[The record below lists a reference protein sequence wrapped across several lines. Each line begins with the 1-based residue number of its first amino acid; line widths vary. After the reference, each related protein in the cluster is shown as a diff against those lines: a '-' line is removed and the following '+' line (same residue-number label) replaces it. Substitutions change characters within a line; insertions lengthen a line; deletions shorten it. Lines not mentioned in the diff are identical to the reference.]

1 MAQGIIEG
9 IWFVIDSSVPK
20 MWGKE
25 DAKEVAPWTA
35 PKWIL
40 PMQELRVLAK
50 FLFGDRSQIPIIKT
64 KYCSC
69 DVQSDMLGD
78 SSYVLVECPS
88 HVVVVAEYESL
99 LGVEPNSNDVLCIGG
114 SIALYFLDC
123 SFFGEDIL
131 LIVREHDYQGHIE
144 YIL

>member
-1 MAQGIIEG
+1 MEG
-9 IWFVIDSSVPK
+9 IWLVIDSSVPK

-40 PMQELRVLAK
+40 PMQELKVLAK
-50 FLFGDRSQIPIIKT
+50 SLCDDKSQIPIIEAKD
-64 KYCSC
+64 CSC

-78 SSYVLVECPS
+78 SSYVLVECSS
-88 HVVVVAEYESL
+88 HVVVVAEYECL
-99 LGVEPNSNDVLCIGG
+99 LGVEPNGNDILCIGG
-114 SIALYFLDC
+114 SIALDFLDC